1 MKYNKETVN
10 QIHSFMGED
19 ITSKQEEV
27 IELLE
32 YVKEEHW
39 NKWENLEMYKRGI
52 YRPFDVAY
60 NTETITKIY
69 SITKEKISE
78 THWQVLDYIEF
89 VNAVGSIKLFQRIKW
104 RKRVLSVLEDHCEK
118 FKMSEELYEEIE
130 GGILRKYPISP
141 STIFDYDDLEHREL
155 LAQQDEELIILREA
169 FDILQT
175 GVWFFYKF
183 DEEAYKL
190 REGKPIRDYE

>member
-27 IELLE
+27 IDLLE

-39 NKWENLEMYKRGI
+39 NRWQNLEMYKRGT
-52 YRPFDVAY
+52 YNPFDVDY

-69 SITKEKISE
+69 SVTKEKISE
-78 THWQVLDYIEF
+78 AHWQVLDYIEF

-104 RKRVLSVLEDHCEK
+104 SERVRSVLEEHCEK
-118 FKMSEELYEEIE
+118 FKIREELYEEIE
-130 GGILRKYPISP
+130 GGILRKYSISP

-155 LAQQDEELIILREA
+155 LTQQDEELIIIREA
-169 FDILQT
+169 FDILQS

-190 REGKPIRDYE
+190 REGKPIRNYE

>member
-10 QIHSFMGED
+10 QIHSFIGED

-27 IELLE
+27 IDLLE

-39 NKWENLEMYKRGI
+39 NRWQNLEMYKRCT
-52 YRPFDVAY
+52 YNPFDVYY

-69 SITKEKISE
+69 SVTKEKISE
-78 THWQVLDYIEF
+78 AHWQVLDYIEF
-89 VNAVGSIKLFQRIKW
+89 VNAVGSIKLFQRVKW
-104 RKRVLSVLEDHCEK
+104 RKRVLQVLEEHCQK
-118 FKMSEELYEEIE
+118 FLGEVLYEEIE

-141 STIFDYDDLEHREL
+141 STIFDYDDLEDREFFSR
-155 LAQQDEELIILREA
+155 QDEELIIIREA
-169 FDILQT
+169 FDILQS

-190 REGKPIRDYE
+190 REGKPIRNYE